1 MYNFYINEKASNAEK
16 TLQKNKLDAKRKQ
29 KRENSKSILKLLM
42 LNLIK
47 PFLIF
52 IFYQQTA
59 LNNQRIIK
67 YKERVANYVKDV
79 SFHLFPLS
87 NYFYGIQ

>member
-29 KRENSKSILKLLM
+29 KRENSKSFLKLLM

-47 PFLIF
+47 PFL
-52 IFYQQTA
+52 FYQQTA

-79 SFHLFPLS
+79 SFHLFF
-87 NYFYGIQ
+87 N